1 MTQRMSGIER
11 RAQLLTIMQE
21 MHAKAQS
28 QADFTAAKI
37 AQAAGISTV
46 MFYRLIGPEFQ
57 TLRSELPG
65 SRRPTDEVMRTLR
78 LENTDL
84 RRQLRE
90 AREKLRTTAVEEL
103 DEAIR
108 LMERLEE
115 ENLQLRSEVKLLRK
129 RLQEGGNVFVHAS
142 APGTGRPQL
151 TMMNSEQFQEGTQ
164 KQERNAEEGAQEYV
178 SNGEERR

>member
-1 MTQRMSGIER
+1 MKQRMSGTER

-21 MHAKAQS
+21 MHEKAQS

-46 MFYRLIGPEFQ
+46 MLYRLVRPEFQ

-65 SRRPTDEVMRTLR
+65 SQRPADEVMRTLR
-78 LENTDL
+78 RENADL

-115 ENLQLRSEVKLLRK
+115 ENLQLRSEVKLLRR
-129 RLQEGGNVFVHAS
+129 RLEEGNHMVVHAP
-142 APGTGRPQL
+142 ANRLTGSGL
-151 TMMNSEQFQEGTQ
+151 TLVGSEQEQ
-164 KQERNAEEGAQEYV
+164 
-178 SNGEERR
+178 

>member
-1 MTQRMSGIER
+1 MSQRMSATER
-11 RAQLLTIMQE
+11 RSQLLTIMQE

-37 AQAAGISTV
+37 AQTAGISTV
-46 MFYRLIGPEFQ
+46 MLYRLVRPEFQ

-65 SRRPTDEVMRTLR
+65 SQRPADEMMRTLR
-78 LENTDL
+78 LENADL

-115 ENLQLRSEVKLLRK
+115 ENLQLRSEVKLLRR
-129 RLQEGGNVFVHAS
+129 RLEEGNHTVVHAP
-142 APGTGRPQL
+142 ANRLTGSGL
-151 TMMNSEQFQEGTQ
+151 TLVDSEQ
-164 KQERNAEEGAQEYV
+164 EE
-178 SNGEERR
+178 

>member
-1 MTQRMSGIER
+1 MTQRMSATER

-46 MFYRLIGPEFQ
+46 MLYRLVRPEFQ

-65 SRRPTDEVMRTLR
+65 SQRPTDEVMRTLR
-78 LENTDL
+78 LENADL

-115 ENLQLRSEVKLLRK
+115 ENLQLRSEVKLLRR
-129 RLQEGGNVFVHAS
+129 RLEEGNHTVVHAP
-142 APGTGRPQL
+142 ANRLTGSGL
-151 TMMNSEQFQEGTQ
+151 TLVGSEQ
-164 KQERNAEEGAQEYV
+164 EE
-178 SNGEERR
+178 

>member
-1 MTQRMSGIER
+1 
-11 RAQLLTIMQE
+11 MQE
-21 MHAKAQS
+21 MHEKAQS

-46 MFYRLIGPEFQ
+46 MLYRLVRPEFQ

-65 SRRPTDEVMRTLR
+65 SQRPADEVMRTLR
-78 LENTDL
+78 RENADL

-115 ENLQLRSEVKLLRK
+115 ENLQLRNEVKLLRR
-129 RLQEGGNVFVHAS
+129 RLEEGKHTVVY
-142 APGTGRPQL
+142 APANRLTGSGL
-151 TMMNSEQFQEGTQ
+151 TLVDSEQEQ
-164 KQERNAEEGAQEYV
+164 
-178 SNGEERR
+178 

>member
-1 MTQRMSGIER
+1 MKQRMSGTER

-21 MHAKAQS
+21 MHEKAQS

-46 MFYRLIGPEFQ
+46 MLYRLVRPEFQ

-65 SRRPTDEVMRTLR
+65 SQRPTDEVMRKLR
-78 LENTDL
+78 LENADL

-115 ENLQLRSEVKLLRK
+115 ENLQLRGEVKLLRK
-129 RLQEGGNVFVHAS
+129 RLQEGGQVFVHA
-142 APGTGRPQL
+142 PLLERGKPHL
-151 TMMNSEQFQEGTQ
+151 TVMNSEQFQEGAQ
-164 KQERNAEEGAQEYV
+164 KQNSEDGEEEGIIHT
-178 SNGEERR
+178 

>member
-1 MTQRMSGIER
+1 MKQRMSGTER

-21 MHAKAQS
+21 MHEKAQS

-46 MFYRLIGPEFQ
+46 MLYRLVRPEFQ

-65 SRRPTDEVMRTLR
+65 SQRPTDEVMRKLR
-78 LENTDL
+78 LENADL
-84 RRQLRE
+84 RRQLRD

-115 ENLQLRSEVKLLRK
+115 ENLQLRSEVKLLRR
-129 RLQEGGNVFVHAS
+129 RLEEGNHMVVHAP
-142 APGTGRPQL
+142 ANRLTGSGL
-151 TMMNSEQFQEGTQ
+151 TLVGSEQEQ
-164 KQERNAEEGAQEYV
+164 
-178 SNGEERR
+178 

>member
-1 MTQRMSGIER
+1 MSQRMSATER
-11 RAQLLTIMQE
+11 RSQLLTIMQE

-46 MFYRLIGPEFQ
+46 MFYRLVRPEFQ

-65 SRRPTDEVMRTLR
+65 SQRPADEVMRTLR
-78 LENTDL
+78 RENADL

-115 ENLQLRSEVKLLRK
+115 ENLQLRSEVKLLRR
-129 RLQEGGNVFVHAS
+129 RLEEGNHTVVHAP
-142 APGTGRPQL
+142 ANRLTGSGL
-151 TMMNSEQFQEGTQ
+151 TLVGSEQEQ
-164 KQERNAEEGAQEYV
+164 
-178 SNGEERR
+178 

>member
-1 MTQRMSGIER
+1 MSQRMSAIER

-21 MHAKAQS
+21 MHEKAQS

-46 MFYRLIGPEFQ
+46 MLYRLVRPEFQ

-65 SRRPTDEVMRTLR
+65 SQPPTDEVMRKLR
-78 LENTDL
+78 LDNADL

-115 ENLQLRSEVKLLRK
+115 ENLQLRGEVKLLRR
-129 RLQEGGNVFVHAS
+129 RLEEGNHTVVHA
-142 APGTGRPQL
+142 PTNRLTGSGL
-151 TMMNSEQFQEGTQ
+151 TLVDREQ
-164 KQERNAEEGAQEYV
+164 EE
-178 SNGEERR
+178 

>member
-1 MTQRMSGIER
+1 MTQRMSATER

-21 MHAKAQS
+21 MHEKAQS
-28 QADFTAAKI
+28 QTDFTAAKI

-46 MFYRLIGPEFQ
+46 MFYRLARPEFQ

-78 LENTDL
+78 LENVGL

-90 AREKLRTTAVEEL
+90 AREQLRTTAVEEL

-115 ENLQLRSEVKLLRK
+115 ENLQLRAEVKLLRR
-129 RLQEGGNVFVHAS
+129 RLEEGNHLVVHAP
-142 APGTGRPQL
+142 ANRLTGSGL
-151 TMMNSEQFQEGTQ
+151 TLLGSEQEQ
-164 KQERNAEEGAQEYV
+164 
-178 SNGEERR
+178 

>member
-1 MTQRMSGIER
+1 MTQRMSATER
-11 RAQLLTIMQE
+11 QAQLLTIMQE

-28 QADFTAAKI
+28 QTDFTAAKI

-46 MFYRLIGPEFQ
+46 MLYRLVGPEFQ

-65 SRRPTDEVMRTLR
+65 SQRPSDEVMRTLR
-78 LENTDL
+78 LENAEL

-115 ENLQLRSEVKLLRK
+115 ENLQLRGEVKLLRK
-129 RLQEGGNVFVHAS
+129 RLQEGGNVFVHAPV
-142 APGTGRPQL
+142 PGTGRPQL
-151 TMMNSEQFQEGTQ
+151 AIMSSEQCQEGPQ
-164 KQERNAEEGAQEYV
+164 QQERNAEEGAQ
-178 SNGEERR
+178 

>member
-1 MTQRMSGIER
+1 MKQRMSGTER

-21 MHAKAQS
+21 MHEKAQS

-46 MFYRLIGPEFQ
+46 MLYRLVRPEFQ

-65 SRRPTDEVMRTLR
+65 SQRPTDEVMRTLR
-78 LENTDL
+78 LENADL

-115 ENLQLRSEVKLLRK
+115 ENLQLRSEVKLLRR
-129 RLQEGGNVFVHAS
+129 RLEEGNHMVVHTPANRL
-142 APGTGRPQL
+142 TGSGL
-151 TMMNSEQFQEGTQ
+151 TLVGSEQEQ
-164 KQERNAEEGAQEYV
+164 
-178 SNGEERR
+178 

>member
-1 MTQRMSGIER
+1 MSQRMSAPER
-11 RAQLLTIMQE
+11 RSQLLTIMQE
-21 MHAKAQS
+21 MHRKAES
-28 QADFTAAKI
+28 QTDFTAAKI

-46 MFYRLIGPEFQ
+46 MLYRLVRPEFQ

-65 SRRPTDEVMRTLR
+65 AQRPADEVMRTFR
-78 LENTDL
+78 LENADL

-115 ENLQLRSEVKLLRK
+115 ENLQLRSEVKLLRR
-129 RLQEGGNVFVHAS
+129 RLEEGNQTVVHATANS
-142 APGTGRPQL
+142 LTGCGL
-151 TMMNSEQFQEGTQ
+151 TPLASEAT
-164 KQERNAEEGAQEYV
+164 K
-178 SNGEERR
+178 

>member
-1 MTQRMSGIER
+1 MKQRMSGTER

-21 MHAKAQS
+21 MHEKAQS

-46 MFYRLIGPEFQ
+46 MFYRLVRPEFQ

-65 SRRPTDEVMRTLR
+65 SQRPADEVMRTLR
-78 LENTDL
+78 LENADL

-115 ENLQLRSEVKLLRK
+115 ENLQLRSEVKLLRR
-129 RLQEGGNVFVHAS
+129 RLEEGNHMVVHAP
-142 APGTGRPQL
+142 ANRLTGSGL
-151 TMMNSEQFQEGTQ
+151 TLVGSEQEQ
-164 KQERNAEEGAQEYV
+164 
-178 SNGEERR
+178 

>member
-1 MTQRMSGIER
+1 MSQRMSATER
-11 RAQLLTIMQE
+11 RSQLLTIMQE

-37 AQAAGISTV
+37 AQTAGISTV
-46 MFYRLIGPEFQ
+46 MLYRLVRPEFQ

-65 SRRPTDEVMRTLR
+65 SQRPADEMMRTLR
-78 LENTDL
+78 LENADL

-90 AREKLRTTAVEEL
+90 AREKLRSTAVEEL

-115 ENLQLRSEVKLLRK
+115 ENLQLRSEIRLLRK
-129 RLQEGGNVFVHAS
+129 RLQEGGQMILHAPSHDS
-142 APGTGRPQL
+142 ADRSL
-151 TMMNSEQFQEGTQ
+151 
-164 KQERNAEEGAQEYV
+164 KIV
-178 SNGEERR
+178 NGENST

>member
-1 MTQRMSGIER
+1 MKQRMSGTER

-46 MFYRLIGPEFQ
+46 MLYRLVRPEFQ

-65 SRRPTDEVMRTLR
+65 SQRPTDEVMRTLR
-78 LENTDL
+78 LENADL

-115 ENLQLRSEVKLLRK
+115 ENLQLRSEVKLLRR
-129 RLQEGGNVFVHAS
+129 RLEEGNHMVVHAP
-142 APGTGRPQL
+142 ANRLTGSGL
-151 TMMNSEQFQEGTQ
+151 TFVGSEQEQ
-164 KQERNAEEGAQEYV
+164 
-178 SNGEERR
+178 

>member
-1 MTQRMSGIER
+1 
-11 RAQLLTIMQE
+11 MQE
-21 MHAKAQS
+21 MHEKAQS

-46 MFYRLIGPEFQ
+46 MLYRLVRPEFQ

-65 SRRPTDEVMRTLR
+65 SQRPTDEVMRTLR
-78 LENTDL
+78 LENADL

-115 ENLQLRSEVKLLRK
+115 ENLQLRSEVKLLRR
-129 RLQEGGNVFVHAS
+129 RLEEGNHMVVHAP
-142 APGTGRPQL
+142 ANRLTGSGL
-151 TMMNSEQFQEGTQ
+151 TLVGSEQEQ
-164 KQERNAEEGAQEYV
+164 
-178 SNGEERR
+178 

>member
-1 MTQRMSGIER
+1 MTQRMSAIER

-21 MHAKAQS
+21 MQAKAQS

-46 MFYRLIGPEFQ
+46 MLYRLVRPEFQ

-65 SRRPTDEVMRTLR
+65 SQRPTDEVMRKLR
-78 LENTDL
+78 LDNADL

-115 ENLQLRSEVKLLRK
+115 ENLQLRGEVKLLRR
-129 RLQEGGNVFVHAS
+129 RLEEGNHTVVHA
-142 APGTGRPQL
+142 PTNRLTGSGL
-151 TMMNSEQFQEGTQ
+151 TLVDREQ
-164 KQERNAEEGAQEYV
+164 EE
-178 SNGEERR
+178 

>member
-1 MTQRMSGIER
+1 MSQRMSATER

-46 MFYRLIGPEFQ
+46 MLYRLVRPEFQ

-65 SRRPTDEVMRTLR
+65 PQRPTDEVMRQLR
-78 LENTDL
+78 LENAGL

-115 ENLQLRSEVKLLRK
+115 ENRRLRGEVKLLRR
-129 RLQEGGNVFVHAS
+129 RLEEGNHMVVHAP
-142 APGTGRPQL
+142 ANRLTGSGL
-151 TMMNSEQFQEGTQ
+151 TLVGSEQEQ
-164 KQERNAEEGAQEYV
+164 
-178 SNGEERR
+178 

>member
-1 MTQRMSGIER
+1 MKQRMSGTER

-46 MFYRLIGPEFQ
+46 MLYRLVRPEFQ

-65 SRRPTDEVMRTLR
+65 SQRPTDEVMRKLR
-78 LENTDL
+78 LENAGL

-115 ENLQLRSEVKLLRK
+115 ENLQLRSEVKLLRR
-129 RLQEGGNVFVHAS
+129 RLEEGNHMVVHAP
-142 APGTGRPQL
+142 ANRLTGSGL
-151 TMMNSEQFQEGTQ
+151 TLVGSEQEQ
-164 KQERNAEEGAQEYV
+164 
-178 SNGEERR
+178 

>member
-1 MTQRMSGIER
+1 MKQRMSGTER

-21 MHAKAQS
+21 MHEKAQS

-46 MFYRLIGPEFQ
+46 MLYRLVRPEFQ

-65 SRRPTDEVMRTLR
+65 SQRPTDEVMRKLR
-78 LENTDL
+78 LENADL

-115 ENLQLRSEVKLLRK
+115 ENLQLRSEVKLLRR
-129 RLQEGGNVFVHAS
+129 RLEEGNHMVVHAP
-142 APGTGRPQL
+142 ANRLTGSGL
-151 TMMNSEQFQEGTQ
+151 TLVGSEQEQ
-164 KQERNAEEGAQEYV
+164 
-178 SNGEERR
+178 

>member
-1 MTQRMSGIER
+1 MKQRMSGTER

-46 MFYRLIGPEFQ
+46 MLYRLVRPEFQ

-65 SRRPTDEVMRTLR
+65 SQRPADEVMRTLR
-78 LENTDL
+78 LENADL

-115 ENLQLRSEVKLLRK
+115 ENLQLRSEVKLLRR
-129 RLQEGGNVFVHAS
+129 RLEEGNHMVVHAP
-142 APGTGRPQL
+142 ANRLTGSDL
-151 TMMNSEQFQEGTQ
+151 TLVGSEQEQ
-164 KQERNAEEGAQEYV
+164 
-178 SNGEERR
+178 

>member
-1 MTQRMSGIER
+1 MKQRMSGTER

-46 MFYRLIGPEFQ
+46 MLYRLVRPEFQ

-65 SRRPTDEVMRTLR
+65 PQHPTDEVMRTLR
-78 LENTDL
+78 LENADL

-115 ENLQLRSEVKLLRK
+115 ENLQLRSEVKLLRR
-129 RLQEGGNVFVHAS
+129 RLEEGNHTVVYVPANRL
-142 APGTGRPQL
+142 TGSDL
-151 TMMNSEQFQEGTQ
+151 TLVGSEQVQ
-164 KQERNAEEGAQEYV
+164 
-178 SNGEERR
+178 

>member
-1 MTQRMSGIER
+1 MKQRMSGTER
-11 RAQLLTIMQE
+11 WAQLLTIMQE
-21 MHAKAQS
+21 MHEKAQS

-46 MFYRLIGPEFQ
+46 MFYRLVRPEFQ

-65 SRRPTDEVMRTLR
+65 SQRPADEVMRTLR
-78 LENTDL
+78 LENADL

-115 ENLQLRSEVKLLRK
+115 ENLQLRSEVKLLRR
-129 RLQEGGNVFVHAS
+129 RLEEGNHMVVHAP
-142 APGTGRPQL
+142 ANRLTGSGL
-151 TMMNSEQFQEGTQ
+151 TLVGSEQEQ
-164 KQERNAEEGAQEYV
+164 
-178 SNGEERR
+178 

>member
-1 MTQRMSGIER
+1 MKQRMSGTER

-46 MFYRLIGPEFQ
+46 MLYRLVRPEFQ

-65 SRRPTDEVMRTLR
+65 SQRPTDEVMRKLR
-78 LENTDL
+78 LENADL

-115 ENLQLRSEVKLLRK
+115 ENLQLRSEVKLLRR
-129 RLQEGGNVFVHAS
+129 RLEEGNHMVVHAP
-142 APGTGRPQL
+142 ANRLTGSGL
-151 TMMNSEQFQEGTQ
+151 TLVGSEQEQ
-164 KQERNAEEGAQEYV
+164 
-178 SNGEERR
+178 